1 MLKNIHDG
9 TIIINYPERM
19 QIYYQERLAEVI
31 GNRQKQRDLEPVR
44 IIFCTDQN
52 LEERCQAGLFSLR
65 LYDIM
70 KEQSLRPVHTVHTDR
85 DLFLRYTE
93 NMLDYYCRI
102 HKKTR
107 TAVEIPPS
115 DYERLMAMEINELNI
130 QLEMAVLHDGY
141 VHSASE
147 LPNISSKEYELK
159 KIRELL
165 DAGRTQ
171 KEICSRLS
179 ISRSTLNRRIAEL
192 RK

>member
-1 MLKNIHDG
+1 MIS
-9 TIIINYPERM
+9 
-19 QIYYQERLAEVI
+19 Q
-31 GNRQKQRDLEPVR
+31 
-44 IIFCTDQN
+44 
-52 LEERCQAGLFSLR
+52 R
-65 LYDIM
+65 LYEIM
-70 KEQSLRPVHTVHTDR
+70 KDQSLKPVHTVHTDR
-85 DLFLRYTE
+85 ELFLRYAE

-102 HKKTR
+102 YKKIR
-107 TAVEIPPS
+107 LAVEIPPS

-130 QLEMAVLHDGY
+130 QLEMAVLHEGS
-141 VHSASE
+141 VRSASE